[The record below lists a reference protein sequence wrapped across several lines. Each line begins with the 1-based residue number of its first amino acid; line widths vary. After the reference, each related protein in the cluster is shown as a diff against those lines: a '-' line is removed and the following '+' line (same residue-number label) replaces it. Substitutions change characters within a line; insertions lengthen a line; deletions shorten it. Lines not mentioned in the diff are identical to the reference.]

1 MNGIQLVIVNS
12 FNSFWSSPKIARF
25 MVFDAKMNEFDLE
38 KRTFWNLIVV
48 NILENRHMT
57 KSNLS
62 SIFCHVHNNRL
73 VTWSHVTRD
82 WVMFLAMIIDFR
94 YLAIGRPK

>member
-1 MNGIQLVIVNS
+1 MI
-12 FNSFWSSPKIARF
+12 
-25 MVFDAKMNEFDLE
+25 FDAKLNEFDLE

-62 SIFCHVHNNRL
+62 SIFCHVDNNRL
-73 VTWSHVTRD
+73 VPWSHVTRD

-94 YLAIGRPK
+94 YLAIDCPK